1 MGWNRSEGAA
11 ESYPRGSPP
20 PGWWLCLP
28 LPPPRGFLQEA
39 VSLAEVSLIVQPVQ
53 EGFLEETQANW

>member
-1 MGWNRSEGAA
+1 MEQ
-11 ESYPRGSPP
+11 ERGCSRVLSQGP